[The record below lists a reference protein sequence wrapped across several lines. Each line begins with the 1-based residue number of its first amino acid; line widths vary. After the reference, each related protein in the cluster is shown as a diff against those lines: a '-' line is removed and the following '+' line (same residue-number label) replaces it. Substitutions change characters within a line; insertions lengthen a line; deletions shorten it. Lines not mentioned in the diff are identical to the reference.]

1 MHPEHK
7 SKKEKAE
14 RLIEAMGRLIIMMQE
29 VNDTCLRLSEDISK
43 KDLMIVSFVGDNES
57 VIMREIAEYMKI
69 PVSTTTGIV
78 DKLVQKGYLSRQ
90 FSPNDRRSISIVLDE
105 IGTNTHRLMSDMKHE
120 MADKILDDLQEF
132 EANNFIEM
140 LEKVT
145 NNLHKYVPFG

>member
-145 NNLHKYVPFG
+145 SNLHKYVPFG